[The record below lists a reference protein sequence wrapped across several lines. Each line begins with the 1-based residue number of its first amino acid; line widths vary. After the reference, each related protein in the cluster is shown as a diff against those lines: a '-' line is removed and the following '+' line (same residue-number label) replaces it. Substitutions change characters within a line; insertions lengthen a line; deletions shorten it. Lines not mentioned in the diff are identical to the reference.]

1 MFLSKRYSRS
11 LARLTLVSL
20 LTLPLSSA
28 FAADFPV
35 GSYAAEGH
43 TLTLALD
50 GNGQFRVTEKEVVQ
64 VSGRYSVKGDQIE
77 LTDTDGP
84 WACTKAGEQT
94 GTYHWKMGKS
104 VLTLSKVA
112 DQCEDR
118 VGSLVKV
125 RWKQQV

>member
-1 MFLSKRYSRS
+1 MFLSKRYARS
-11 LARLTLVSL
+11 FGRLTLVSW
-20 LTLPLSSA
+20 LTLALSSA
-28 FAADFPV
+28 YAADFPV
-35 GSYAAEGH
+35 GSYTAEGH

-50 GNGQFRVTEKEVVQ
+50 GNGQFRVTEKDMVQ
-64 VSGRYSVKGDQIE
+64 VSGRYTVKGDQIE

-104 VLTLSKVA
+104 VLTLSKVT
-112 DQCEDR
+112 DHCEQR

-125 RWKQQV
+125 RWKQQG